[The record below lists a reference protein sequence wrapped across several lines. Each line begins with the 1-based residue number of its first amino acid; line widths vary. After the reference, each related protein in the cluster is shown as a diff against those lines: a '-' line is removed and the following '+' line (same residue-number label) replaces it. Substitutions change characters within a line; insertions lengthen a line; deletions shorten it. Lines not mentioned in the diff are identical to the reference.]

1 MPRGKAQN
9 QQLYISIMMVLARP
23 LETPLPSKQM
33 LVDCHLLSEIL
44 KAIMPWLLN
53 NLEDKVQRKLNK
65 WHVLGF

>member
-1 MPRGKAQN
+1 
-9 QQLYISIMMVLARP
+9 MMVLARP
-23 LETPLPSKQM
+23 LETPLPSKQI